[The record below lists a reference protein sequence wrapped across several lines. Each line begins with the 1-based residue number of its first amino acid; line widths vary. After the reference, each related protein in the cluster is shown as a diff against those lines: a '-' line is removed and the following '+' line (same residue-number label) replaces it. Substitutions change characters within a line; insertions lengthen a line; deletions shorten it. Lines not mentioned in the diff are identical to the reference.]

1 MNLKTQNE
9 NNSDE
14 MVEKQKSSVKL
25 FEILRIVLSII
36 GFFLIYSL
44 RLTHEKQIIYALIFI
59 IIPISGLTGIES
71 LFFPKASALLKGRK
85 TGSPYQTQ
93 SGINNISVAIT
104 AIMAL
109 CFQLGEMAYV
119 TITVV
124 LSIFLVLSSLNHL
137 KEIIIDKRHN
147 INQYSRPVLTLAFV
161 IGLYPIVIQYII
173 K

>member
-1 MNLKTQNE
+1 MN
-9 NNSDE
+9 
-14 MVEKQKSSVKL
+14 VKQKKVEDLDGIEKNHKKTVKI

-44 RLTHEKQIIYALIFI
+44 NLSETQQIILALIFI
-59 IIPISGLTGIES
+59 IIPISGLTGLES
-71 LFFPKASALLKGRK
+71 LLFPKASALLKGRE

-93 SGINNISVAIT
+93 SGINNLSIAIT

-109 CFQLGEMAYV
+109 CFQWGEMAYV

-124 LSIFLVLSSLNHL
+124 LSLFLILSSLNHL

-147 INQYSRPVLTLAFV
+147 FNQYSRPVLTLAFA
-161 IGLYPIVIQYII
+161 IGLYPIVIPYII